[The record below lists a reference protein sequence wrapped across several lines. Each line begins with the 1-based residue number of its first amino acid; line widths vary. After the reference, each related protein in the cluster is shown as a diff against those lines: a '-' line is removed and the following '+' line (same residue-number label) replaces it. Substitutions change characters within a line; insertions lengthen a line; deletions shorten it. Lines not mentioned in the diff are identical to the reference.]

1 MESPKNRA
9 GQRTLPRVSRAQAFQ
24 DRIKEDMKY
33 RASLT
38 KNHPDYASPDNEIDD
53 NNIRREPSGK
63 EVDISGKKPKN
74 KGK

>member
-1 MESPKNRA
+1 
-9 GQRTLPRVSRAQAFQ
+9 
-24 DRIKEDMKY
+24 MKY
-33 RASLT
+33 RASLP